1 MKMER
6 RIPSVLLGVSVALV
20 LLIATPAH
28 AQPAPAVLSDVTVSS
43 QPDAVTVYVK
53 TSREPQYHAELI
65 DGPNRLVI
73 DLDNTVYAWRKT
85 PLTVG
90 ADPVKQIRGSQYRKG
105 VAPVGFELTRNV
117 GYALPEEDGV
127 LPIIIPTAQEEA
139 SQPKPP

>member
-6 RIPSVLLGVSVALV
+6 RIPIVLVAVSVALV
-20 LLIATPAH
+20 LLIATPAQ
-28 AQPAPAVLSDVTVSS
+28 AQTAPAVLSDVTVSS

-90 ADPVKQIRGSQYRKG
+90 ADPVQQIRGSQYLNG
-105 VAPVGFELTRNV
+105 VSRVGLELPPNV
-117 GYALPEEDGV
+117 GD
-127 LPIIIPTAQEEA
+127 
-139 SQPKPP
+139 

>member
-1 MKMER
+1 MNTER
-6 RIPSVLLGVSVALV
+6 RIPIVLVAVSVALV
-20 LLIATPAH
+20 PLVATPAQ
-28 AQPAPAVLSDVTVSS
+28 AQTAPAVLSDVTVSS

-90 ADPVKQIRGSQYRKG
+90 ADPGKQIRGSQYRNG
-105 VAPVGFELTRNV
+105 VARVVFELTRTL
-117 GYALPEEDGV
+117 GDPIRPRDAAPALH
-127 LPIIIPTAQEEA
+127 IPTT
-139 SQPKPP
+139 